1 MKKDRVQ
8 DDFLEEL
15 RRVPVVQ
22 IACKKCDISRNSVY
36 RWRKEDKEF
45 AKLMDEAI
53 QEGEDVMSDLGE
65 SQLLTLMKE
74 KNFPAIKFWLSHR
87 NPKFKKRVEVTAH
100 IEPDTEMD
108 VEQKVLEKNVIALSD
123 EFTEPYES
131 KDHTRTDRKTTE

>member
-8 DDFLEEL
+8 KEFLEEL
-15 RRVPVVQ
+15 KQIPVVQ
-22 IACKKCDISRNSVY
+22 IACKKCNVSRNSVY

-45 AKLMDEAI
+45 AKHMDEAI

-100 IEPDTEMD
+100 VEPDTEMNE
-108 VEQKVLEKNVIALSD
+108 EQQALEKNVIALAD
-123 EFTEPYES
+123 EFTKPYDN
-131 KDHTRTDRKTTE
+131 KDNDGED